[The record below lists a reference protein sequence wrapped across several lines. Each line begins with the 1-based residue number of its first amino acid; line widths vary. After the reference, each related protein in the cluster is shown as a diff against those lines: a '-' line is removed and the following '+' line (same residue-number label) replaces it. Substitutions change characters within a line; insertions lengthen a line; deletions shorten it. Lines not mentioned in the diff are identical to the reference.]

1 MNSLLSNTKTF
12 YQKVCGIS
20 RVLFNGVND
29 RTQDDSKTG
38 SLKGDLIFS
47 SRH

>member
-20 RVLFNGVND
+20 SVLFNGVND
-29 RTQDDSKTG
+29 RTQDDCKIPITFGQSEG
-38 SLKGDLIFS
+38 
-47 SRH
+47 